1 MSAPAPI
8 MQTAIR
14 LVKMKP
20 ITPGT
25 RHQLKLEK
33 SVLVKNDK
41 IFRTRIYHHYRM
53 GRSATT
59 GHITSWHRGGGHKK
73 LYRDANLKN
82 DNRLGIVVGISYD
95 PNRTGFIS
103 TNFDLEK
110 RKFYSALC
118 NENVVAG
125 SVIKQFCKDTPDSAR
140 DKLYN
145 KTKQLMLGYRTQLQH
160 IPIGTIINAI
170 SILPNGIA
178 KYARAAGTRAQL
190 IRVDDK
196 SAAIKLPSG
205 QLLTIPKESCASIG
219 ATSNEYQ
226 NLVVYGK
233 AGRKRN
239 MGRRPIVRGIAMNPV
254 DHPHGGRTNGGRPS
268 VTPWG
273 QLCKCG
279 FKLKK
284 KVQRPYS
291 AVKPNVKKEK
301 KSGDDSAEEVR
312 VQASA

>member
-1 MSAPAPI
+1 MSQA
-8 MQTAIR
+8 MR
-14 LVKMKP
+14 LIKMNP

-25 RHQLKLEK
+25 RHQVKLEK
-33 SVLVKNDK
+33 AVLLKNDK
-41 IFRTRIYHHYRM
+41 IFRLRTHHHYRM

-59 GHITSWHRGGGHKK
+59 GHITAWHRGGGHKK
-73 LYRDANLKN
+73 MYRDANLKN

-110 RKFYSALC
+110 RKFYNALC

-125 SVIKQFCKDTPDSAR
+125 SVVKQFCKDSPDSVR

-145 KTKQLMLGYRTQLQH
+145 KSKQLMLGYRTQLQH
-160 IPIGTIINAI
+160 IPIGAIVNAI
-170 SILPNGIA
+170 SILPHGGA

-190 IRVDDK
+190 IRVDEK
-196 SAAIKLPSG
+196 HAAIKLPSG
-205 QLLTIPKESCASIG
+205 SLLTIPKESCASIG

-284 KVQRPYS
+284 KVQRRYT
-291 AVKPNVKKEK
+291 AVKPNAKKYQDK
-301 KSGDDSAEEVR
+301 NQSGSEASQSA
-312 VQASA
+312 